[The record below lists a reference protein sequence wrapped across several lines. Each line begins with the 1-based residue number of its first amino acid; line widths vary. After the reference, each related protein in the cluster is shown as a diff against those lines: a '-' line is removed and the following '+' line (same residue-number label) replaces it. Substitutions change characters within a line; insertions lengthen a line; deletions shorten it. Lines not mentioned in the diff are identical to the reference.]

1 MLRKIRSSVA
11 LACIGLV
18 ACGGAIQEDET
29 TSAGTGAKT
38 TMSAP
43 GVAPSSIA
51 PWGSWDLV
59 WLEGAPGG
67 KRSAHAFGHLYLE
80 LRTDGTAI
88 ARRCTKPYYE
98 PALLSVRCA
107 DSQAYDCVYGTVAW
121 DGTVWR
127 VDLPDLRA
135 SAKESRGEIIM
146 SETAD
151 DITVRYILPQYA
163 AGRFA
168 RVTHD
173 SPTKACA
180 GP

>member
-1 MLRKIRSSVA
+1 MLRRIRSSVA

-18 ACGGAIQEDET
+18 ACGGAVQEDDAS
-29 TSAGTGAKT
+29 SAGTGPKT
-38 TMSAP
+38 TLSAP

-51 PWGSWDLV
+51 PYGVWDLV
-59 WLEGAPGG
+59 ALEGAPGG
-67 KRSAHAFGHLYLE
+67 KRSTQTFGHLYLE
-80 LRTDGTAI
+80 LRPDGKAI

-98 PALLSVRCA
+98 PGLVSVRCA

-121 DGTVWR
+121 DGAVWR

-135 SAKESRGEIIM
+135 STKESRGEIIL
-146 SETAD
+146 SDTTD
-151 DITVRYILPQYA
+151 GITVRYILPQYS

-168 RVTHD
+168 RLTD
-173 SPTKACA
+173 DPPTSACA